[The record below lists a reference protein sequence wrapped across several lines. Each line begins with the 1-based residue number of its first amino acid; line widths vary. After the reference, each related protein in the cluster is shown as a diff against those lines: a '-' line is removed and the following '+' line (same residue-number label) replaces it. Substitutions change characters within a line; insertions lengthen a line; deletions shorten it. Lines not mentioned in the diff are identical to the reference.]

1 MKQELLAGVL
11 AELTGSLSPGVGS
24 TEEELD
30 RARRLLAGALAA
42 GQSAKSIRSDGPG
55 AAPQAVAGQPLAELA
70 PDLQRRLTAIAR
82 MSARR
87 TPPASVTT
95 ASPAMVQLRTTPF
108 RNSLDPSLPDWTR
121 GMAVATSLGP
131 FVGATGLPV
140 WLDLFNPLRQLRLVR
155 GPGNDVVAV
164 LPIRAGRLPFKL
176 QTHFALG
183 SGSVWV
189 AAPKLAAASPPGS
202 FAGFRI
208 KGGTLDLDMPA
219 RVQGGVLRMPA
230 GATCTL
236 AVDTDPPAAP
246 GPVAGPGVDVGA
258 MAVTLPAKVS
268 IRFKPAGGEVTGLS
282 SFSVDVYGTAVTC
295 AEATTPATYEPLT
308 RELLVPATAN
318 PNSFGAATPQSTLF
332 NPAGA
337 APIKSAAWA
346 LPVAMAAPAQL
357 GPAEGAGAVRLAL
370 GSGLQISWK
379 GSGPAVALSSVVL
392 EATPVKLA
400 VLGTPSTS
408 VLAQELKL
416 WDEAPV
422 AGAPRRS
429 SLGFRSGKGTPVLYF
444 SQPGLEAVIASG
456 SAVAHV
462 DRPLRAD
469 GTRFSVRAETAVL
482 AVYQDPAGIH
492 ALLVGTSSPTQP
504 LPLAMALQNALF
516 KVLPPEHVGLV
527 GGLDAAGVVTGT
539 FGLSFPLLGLLPTLP
554 DPYAANFP
562 TPTTAEDIRR
572 GWLNSSVA
580 WTEPAKPALSFSLK
594 LISNLQPATSLA
606 VQVAHRRELFGL
618 ALLDVSGNADQLGV
632 ATMGPGFDLA
642 ISDSQLAMTGS
653 NLAVFALP
661 SMSWEPI
668 YTDHPEPPAPPEPPP
683 NRMGPD
689 FTTDGVPTV
698 VRVPTVA
705 LAPMDPTPLLTAYIR
720 GREQGLPYQALFNLP
735 FGLIAG
741 LDVPAYRRRD
751 GIPLVLDRPG
761 LMVLNQP
768 KFSHGLRGGIQLTL
782 TPPFSLIVPAGA
794 PDPVFPGFTAVT
806 TYAAEI
812 MGFDVTKI
820 FTPSFLNSVPLARID
835 LSGYGASTF
844 SEWQQPVKKTGVKK
858 VQFETLVGRTR
869 YEVIQ
874 VKSTIFPWHIPV
886 VRTITIERQAAGWVH
901 RQDSGWQAVAPGDLD
916 LSDLGVISQKGA
928 IDGVFNVRNIADVGG
943 LISSKTTPSID
954 YRQVVFDGDFKIAQ
968 DPAAPLNVRSGGF
981 PGQGG
986 TLLASQGVV
995 GYLQLTPD
1003 LVPPAPPIPGPKL
1016 LAALADVI
1024 GQSPVGGPVL
1034 ASVQIGD
1041 SGPVLRISRID
1052 ATLNQDQVLV
1062 AALRGTPAL
1071 PATGSWTVGRQT
1083 GTQAPVALDPHQPVP
1098 LVRSTS
1104 VDPQHW
1110 HLADPSEIGR
1120 LTAQQDS
1127 YGLLQ
1132 ATGTQRSFFASPRVN
1147 ALAPGEFD
1155 IQKQPHLADVGALLN
1170 STGAFADIASTLGFK
1185 PGQNLKL
1192 DGDGLAVHRDVD
1204 FAGVPAKPLIDFG
1217 AVKILLAY
1225 DARPFDN
1232 KAQAP
1237 KAALDIKKDGW
1248 SVDIQNVALVLVTPY
1263 GDEKAPILWLV
1274 GDLHADQG
1282 TAPTFSNLTVRYG
1295 GKLDPVQNVFSKLSE
1310 LAKNLP
1316 GGAAAGID
1324 VHFSAGRLTVREV
1337 FALPK
1342 LPLGLGQ
1349 VTDVALDLGMTLGLA
1364 PKSLEFTAGIGS
1376 QEKPFH
1382 WLVSPLSGTGAVEV
1396 GVRDGDPTIM
1406 IEGGLGVGLSI
1417 DVGIASGAASVV
1429 IALQV
1434 DNKTGVFII
1443 RAILVA
1449 NASVDVLGGLVSA
1462 SLTMSAALGLVP
1474 DFPFPPPPIM
1484 TQITLLAAVG
1494 VGIHLTV
1501 GWLVHVDFDGYWQF
1515 TQTLKSPITL

>member
-1 MKQELLAGVL
+1 MNRVQALAGHEDKVL
-11 AELTGSLSPGVGS
+11 QV
-24 TEEELD
+24 
-30 RARRLLAGALAA
+30 
-42 GQSAKSIRSDGPG
+42 
-55 AAPQAVAGQPLAELA
+55 
-70 PDLQRRLTAIAR
+70 
-82 MSARR
+82 
-87 TPPASVTT
+87 
-95 ASPAMVQLRTTPF
+95 
-108 RNSLDPSLPDWTR
+108 
-121 GMAVATSLGP
+121 
-131 FVGATGLPV
+131 
-140 WLDLFNPLRQLRLVR
+140 
-155 GPGNDVVAV
+155 
-164 LPIRAGRLPFKL
+164 KL
-176 QTHFALG
+176 HTHFTLG

-189 AAPKLAAASPPGS
+189 AASKLAAASPPGS

-236 AVDTDPPAAP
+236 AVDTDPPAPA
-246 GPVAGPGVDVGA
+246 GPVTGPGVDVGA

-282 SFSVDVYGTAVTC
+282 AFSIDVYGSAVAC
-295 AEATTPATYEPLT
+295 AEAPTPATYEPLT

-318 PNSFGAATPQSTLF
+318 PNSFAAATPQSTLF
-332 NPAGA
+332 SPAGT
-337 APIKSAAWA
+337 APIKAAAWA
-346 LPVAMAAPAQL
+346 LPVATAAPAQL

-370 GSGLQISWK
+370 GSGLQISWT
-379 GSGPAVALSSVVL
+379 GSGTAVALSSAVL
-392 EATPVKLA
+392 EATPVKLTL
-400 VLGTPSTS
+400 LGTPSTT
-408 VLAQELKL
+408 VVAQELKL

-422 AGAPRRS
+422 AGVPRRS
-429 SLGFRSGKGTPVLYF
+429 TLEFKSGKGNPVLYF
-444 SQPGLEAVIASG
+444 SQPGLEAVFASG

-469 GTRFSVRAETAVL
+469 GTRFAVRAETAVL
-482 AVYQDPAGIH
+482 AIYQDPAGSH
-492 ALLVGTSSPTQP
+492 ALLVGTSSPRQP
-504 LPLAMALQNALF
+504 LPLALALRNALF
-516 KVLPPEHVGLV
+516 KVLPPEYLGMVGA
-527 GGLDAAGVVTGT
+527 LDAAGVVTGT

-562 TPTTAEDIRR
+562 TATAAEDIRH

-580 WTEPAKPALSFSLK
+580 WTEPAKPALTFSLK
-594 LISNLQPATSLA
+594 LISNLQPGTSLA
-606 VQVAHRRELFGL
+606 VQVAHRREQFGL

-661 SMSWEPI
+661 SMSWEPV
-668 YTDHPEPPAPPEPPP
+668 YTDHPEPPKPPEPPP

-689 FTTDGVPTV
+689 FASDGVPTV
-698 VRVPTVA
+698 LRVPTVA
-705 LAPMDPTPLLTAYIR
+705 LAPMDPTPLLTAYIQ
-720 GREQGLPYQALFNLP
+720 GRAQGLPYQALFNLP

-768 KFSHGLRGGIQLTL
+768 QFPHGLHGGIQLTL
-782 TPPFSLIVPAGA
+782 TPPFSLILPPDP

-812 MGFDVTKI
+812 MGFDVNKI

-886 VRTITIERQAAGWVH
+886 VRTITIEREAAGWVH
-901 RQDSGWQAVAPGDLD
+901 RQDSGWQAAAPGDLD
-916 LSDLGVISQKGA
+916 LSDLGVVSQKGA
-928 IDGVFNVRNIADVGG
+928 IEGVFNVRNIADVGG

-986 TLLASQGVV
+986 TLLASQGVA

-1016 LAALADVI
+1016 LAALADVM
-1024 GQSPVGGPVL
+1024 GQSPIGGPVL

-1041 SGPVLRISRID
+1041 TGPVLRISRID
-1052 ATLNQDQVLV
+1052 ATLNQDRVLV

-1083 GTQAPVALDPHQPVP
+1083 GTQAPLALDPHQPVP
-1098 LVRSTS
+1098 LVRSNA

-1147 ALAPGEFD
+1147 ALAPAEFD

-1170 STGAFADIASTLGFK
+1170 STGAFAEIASTLGLK

-1204 FAGVPAKPLIDFG
+1204 FAGISAKPLIDFG
-1217 AVKILLAY
+1217 VVKILLAY
-1225 DARPFDN
+1225 DARPFD
-1232 KAQAP
+1232 KTASAP
-1237 KAALDIKKDGW
+1237 NAALDITKDGW

-1396 GVRDGDPTIM
+1396 GVRNGDPTIM

-1434 DNKTGVFII
+1434 DNKTGVFIV
-1443 RAILVA
+1443 RAILIA
-1449 NASVDVLGGLVSA
+1449 TASVDVLDGLVSA
-1462 SLTMSAALGLVP
+1462 CITMNAALGLVP